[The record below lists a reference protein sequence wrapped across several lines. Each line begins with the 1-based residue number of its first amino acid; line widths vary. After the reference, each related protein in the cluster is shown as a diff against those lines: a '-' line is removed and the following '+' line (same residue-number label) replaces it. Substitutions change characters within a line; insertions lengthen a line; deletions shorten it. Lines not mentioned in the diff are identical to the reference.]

1 MSAVLLIMAGALGI
15 SSFVCGL
22 IPLSASISR
31 KNLNI
36 LNALAPGLLIG
47 TALGIIIPE
56 GVEVL
61 AVPAK
66 DRLESLRLYIANNL
80 IIGFLL
86 MMVVEHLMVGNH
98 NHGPD
103 LTRGGGTQLE
113 FDAELGELETDQ
125 HGHSERRT
133 AENMRRPVAN
143 QVVAPPKQK
152 AIPFTIGL
160 IIHGMADG
168 CALGVSAFE
177 GTSSQ
182 NSDGISLIIFLAL
195 LFHKAPTSMAFAVSL
210 LSTNLPRAD
219 CKKHLAIFA
228 SSTPL
233 GAVSTFFL
241 LSFFGLADSNELVG
255 SALLISGGTFLYVAT
270 VLQPTSQHQ
279 PETQEL
285 KPSIRLFLV
294 VIGTVMPLC
303 LGNLIGHGH

>member
-1 MSAVLLIMAGALGI
+1 M
-15 SSFVCGL
+15 
-22 IPLSASISR
+22 
-31 KNLNI
+31 
-36 LNALAPGLLIG
+36 
-47 TALGIIIPE
+47 
-56 GVEVL
+56 L

-177 GTSSQ
+177 GASSQ

-195 LFHKAPTSMAFAVSL
+195 LFHKGEVFSQTQCNHLKLLCLLHPPSICSTYFYGICSIPLEHKSPPGRLQETSCNIRIFDSFRSSIHL
-210 LSTNLPRAD
+210 LSSLFLWSRRQQRAGWFSPSHICKLRSKFIPLIYNLL
-219 CKKHLAIFA
+219 C
-228 SSTPL
+228 
-233 GAVSTFFL
+233 FL
-241 LSFFGLADSNELVG
+241 FH
-255 SALLISGGTFLYVAT
+255 LIS
-270 VLQPTSQHQ
+270 
-279 PETQEL
+279 
-285 KPSIRLFLV
+285 
-294 VIGTVMPLC
+294 
-303 LGNLIGHGH
+303 

>member
-1 MSAVLLIMAGALGI
+1 M
-15 SSFVCGL
+15 
-22 IPLSASISR
+22 
-31 KNLNI
+31 
-36 LNALAPGLLIG
+36 
-47 TALGIIIPE
+47 
-56 GVEVL
+56 L

-66 DRLESLRLYIANNL
+66 DRLESLGFYIANNL

-86 MMVVEHLMVGNH
+86 MMVVEYLMVGNH

-103 LTRGGGTQLE
+103 RTRGGGTQLE

-133 AENMRRPVAN
+133 DENMRGPVAN
-143 QVVAPPKQK
+143 QVIAPPKQK

-177 GTSSQ
+177 GASSQ

-195 LFHKAPTSMAFAVSL
+195 LFHKGEVFSQPQCNHLKLLCLLHPPPQFVAPTSMAFAVSL

-241 LSFFGLADSNELVG
+241 LSFSGLADSNELVG
-255 SALLISGGTFLYVAT
+255 SVLLISVSSG
-270 VLQPTSQHQ
+270 
-279 PETQEL
+279 
-285 KPSIRLFLV
+285 PSSSR
-294 VIGTVMPLC
+294 
-303 LGNLIGHGH
+303 